1 MLIYFVCLD
10 SGMVLKGKKKESE
23 VEDMARTYHLTTVR
37 VENII
42 YVLQVFM
49 DGSKVEIA
57 RFRLPNDGQ
66 WRLDVDFLDDI
77 MDAYKKR
84 LKKVIE

>member
-1 MLIYFVCLD
+1 
-10 SGMVLKGKKKESE
+10 
-23 VEDMARTYHLTTVR
+23 MARTYHLTTVR
-37 VENII
+37 VENVI

-49 DGSKVEIA
+49 DGSKTEIA
-57 RFRLPNDGQ
+57 RFGLPNDGQ